1 MQSWSIKLTLSRIY
15 LMNVGEHEL
24 NLALGLSHSNV
35 RDALMFSSYSMALR
49 SLNKVDTGRIQS
61 IYCLNT

>member
-1 MQSWSIKLTLSRIY
+1 
-15 LMNVGEHEL
+15 MNVGEHEL
-24 NLALGLSHSNV
+24 NPALGLSHSNV